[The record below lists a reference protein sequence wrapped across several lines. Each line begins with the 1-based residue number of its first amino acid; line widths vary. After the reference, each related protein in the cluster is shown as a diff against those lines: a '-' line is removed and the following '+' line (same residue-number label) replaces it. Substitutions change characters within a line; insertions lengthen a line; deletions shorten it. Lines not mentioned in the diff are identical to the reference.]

1 MTVSQL
7 CLLNITVTSPWL
19 HSCTAPPTFREKSL
33 QSLWLSQHEPWL
45 TKDKPLTK
53 SKKPGLPI
61 SLLTNGKCKSIY
73 KCTAVNCSMVV
84 TLNNPLQVS
93 SLRYSC
99 AQCHPYNSCF
109 AVNHIRNW
117 SHLMQT
123 KPIYIYLKRKKK
135 KNCVTF
141 CPVSYP
147 LQFTPASL
155 HYPSFAT
162 EWLLSE
168 ITTSWL
174 PQLLNTAVTWQFR
187 KQRGTSPHQPN
198 QHNSYSKFSPGIRAK
213 KQSAQY
219 EEGKEPVSEILSS
232 LALAF
237 EKEPLS
243 S

>member
-1 MTVSQL
+1 MTVSQF

-135 KNCVTF
+135 
-141 CPVSYP
+141 PVSLFAQSVIHSNSP
-147 LQFTPASL
+147 LHPYTTLVLPLNDYLVKSQL
-155 HYPSFAT
+155 HGYHSF
-162 EWLLSE
+162 
-168 ITTSWL
+168 
-174 PQLLNTAVTWQFR
+174 
-187 KQRGTSPHQPN
+187 
-198 QHNSYSKFSPGIRAK
+198 
-213 KQSAQY
+213 
-219 EEGKEPVSEILSS
+219 
-232 LALAF
+232 
-237 EKEPLS
+237 
-243 S
+243 